1 MYRPQRFFGGS
12 FKDCPGLMKSLRN
25 PLYDLIVATE
35 YPVRR
40 EIADNVSPLR
50 TVTYVGFTTG
60 FGFGFTTAF
69 FFGLLATVFGFGLL
83 VATVFGFG
91 LLTTAAPPPVV
102 VFTAALPDP
111 DVLVTFGFGF
121 STSATGAGSL

>member
-12 FKDCPGLMKSLRN
+12 FNDCPGLMKSLRN

-50 TVTYVGFTTG
+50 TVTYVGFATGFG

-69 FFGLLATVFGFGLL
+69 GFGLGFGFGLL
-83 VATVFGFG
+83 VTTGFGFG

-102 VFTAALPDP
+102 AFTAVPPDE
-111 DVLVTFGFGF
+111 LVTFGFGF
-121 STSATGAGSL
+121 STSGAGAGSL

>member
-1 MYRPQRFFGGS
+1 MYNPQRFFGGS
-12 FKDCPGLMKSLRN
+12 FNDCPGLMKSLRN

-40 EIADNVSPLR
+40 EIADKVSPLR

-60 FGFGFTTAF
+60 FGFGFTTT
-69 FFGLLATVFGFGLL
+69 FGLGFGFGLL
-83 VATVFGFG
+83 VTTGFGFG
-91 LLTTAAPPPVV
+91 LLTTAAPPPDVA
-102 VFTAALPDP
+102 FTAVPPDE
-111 DVLVTFGFGF
+111 LVTFGFGF

>member
-12 FKDCPGLMKSLRN
+12 FNDCPGLMKSLRN

-35 YPVRR
+35 YPVRL

-50 TVTYVGFTTG
+50 TVTYVGFATG

-69 FFGLLATVFGFGLL
+69 GLGFGFGLL
-83 VATVFGFG
+83 VTTGFGFG
-91 LLTTAAPPPVV
+91 LLTTAAPPAVV
-102 VFTAALPDP
+102 AFTAVPPDE
-111 DVLVTFGFGF
+111 LVTFGFGF

>member
-12 FKDCPGLMKSLRN
+12 FNDWPGLMKSLRN

-50 TVTYVGFTTG
+50 TVTYVGFATGFG

-69 FFGLLATVFGFGLL
+69 GLGFGFGLL
-83 VATVFGFG
+83 VTTGFGFG

-102 VFTAALPDP
+102 AFTAVPPDE
-111 DVLVTFGFGF
+111 LVTFGFGF
-121 STSATGAGSL
+121 STSGAGAGSL

>member
-12 FKDCPGLMKSLRN
+12 FNDCPGLMKSLRN

-50 TVTYVGFTTG
+50 TVTYVGFATGFG

-69 FFGLLATVFGFGLL
+69 GFGLGFGFGLL
-83 VATVFGFG
+83 VTTGFGFG

-102 VFTAALPDP
+102 AFTAVPPDE
-111 DVLVTFGFGF
+111 LVTFGF
-121 STSATGAGSL
+121 STSGAGAGSL